1 MDIEK
6 YLEVL
11 EKVDKKL
18 SELKYTQEQKTQ
30 VVIEIVKNLKID

>member
-1 MDIEK
+1 MRIDK
-6 YLEVL
+6 YLEAL

-30 VVIEIVKNLKID
+30 IMVEIVKTLKVE

>member
-1 MDIEK
+1 MPIEK

-18 SELKYTQEQKTQ
+18 KELGYVEDQRVQAIT
-30 VVIEIVKNLKID
+30 EIVKNLKIN

>member
-1 MDIEK
+1 MNIEK